1 MFLFLI
7 TPRFSRQTVFT
18 GKCLKI
24 QKRQLIRNEV
34 VALCFL
40 FTEYPFNEN
49 EIVIRIV
56 SSVINEVDMS

>member
-1 MFLFLI
+1 M
-7 TPRFSRQTVFT
+7 S
-18 GKCLKI
+18 
-24 QKRQLIRNEV
+24 LIRNEV